1 MGENNIDA
9 FFSEPN
15 PRMDHFRKWLRYLLV
30 VHIVILSFSVVRSK
44 LPSLGRLYY
53 WIDLALD
60 AGVIFCLLMLHKE
73 NRLYKLAA
81 GLLIVNIVTDLIG
94 YDYITYHLLFIIRN
108 LELAQYFFQIVSYA
122 GIACALGA
130 IAAEYVAHSRLI
142 QNTDPKLRKWW
153 LWLLA
158 AQLAVSVISSVLGSV
173 LAKLINAGTLSLMTY
188 QNYIYPFLR
197 LAGIVVSVLYMICL
211 HKTERRLAKI

>member
-1 MGENNIDA
+1 MEQTNRDMGAI
-9 FFSEPN
+9 
-15 PRMDHFRKWLRYLLV
+15 RKWLRILLA
-30 VHIVILSFSVVRSK
+30 VHIVMLSFSVLRNVISF
-44 LPSLGRLYY
+44 GRLYY
-53 WIDLALD
+53 WINAALD
-60 AGVIFCLLMLHKE
+60 VAVIFCLLQLRRE

-81 GLLIVNIVTDLIG
+81 GLMIANIVTDLIG
-94 YDYITYHLLFIIRN
+94 YDYITYHLLFIIRYV
-108 LELAQYFFQIVSYA
+108 ELAQYFFQIVSYA

-153 LWLLA
+153 LWLMA
-158 AQLAVSVISSVLGSV
+158 AHLAVSVINSVLGSV
-173 LAKLINAGTLSLMTY
+173 LAKLINAGTLNVMTY

>member
-1 MGENNIDA
+1 MEHTNRDMGAI
-9 FFSEPN
+9 
-15 PRMDHFRKWLRYLLV
+15 RKWLRILLA
-30 VHIVILSFSVVRSK
+30 VHIVMLSFSVLRNVVNF
-44 LPSLGRLYY
+44 GRLYY

-108 LELAQYFFQIVSYA
+108 VELAQYFFQIVSYA

-158 AQLAVSVISSVLGSV
+158 AHLAVSVISSVLGSV
-173 LAKLINAGTLSLMTY
+173 LAELINAGTLSVMTY
-188 QNYIYPFLR
+188 QNYIFPLLR
-197 LAGIVVSVLYMICL
+197 LPGTVISVLYMICL
-211 HKTERRLAKI
+211 YKTERKLR

>member
-1 MGENNIDA
+1 MEHDALFSQTDRDMGAI
-9 FFSEPN
+9 
-15 PRMDHFRKWLRYLLV
+15 RKWLRVLLA
-30 VHIVILSFSVVRSK
+30 VHIVMLSFSVLCNVISFGK
-44 LPSLGRLYY
+44 LYN
-53 WIDLALD
+53 WINAALD
-60 AGVIFCLLMLHKE
+60 VAVIFCLLQLRRE

-81 GLLIVNIVTDLIG
+81 GLMIANIVTNLIG
-94 YDYITYHLLFIIRN
+94 MPTITYCLLIFFNGHKEAAI
-108 LELAQYFFQIVSYA
+108 YFFQIISYV

-173 LAKLINAGTLSLMTY
+173 LAELINAGTLSVMTY
-188 QNYIYPFLR
+188 QNYIFPLLR
-197 LAGIVVSVLYMICL
+197 LPGTVISVLYMICL
-211 HKTERRLAKI
+211 YKTERKLR

>member
-1 MGENNIDA
+1 MEHTNRDMGAI
-9 FFSEPN
+9 
-15 PRMDHFRKWLRYLLV
+15 RKWLRILLV
-30 VHIVILSFSVVRSK
+30 VHIVMLSFSVLRNVISF
-44 LPSLGRLYY
+44 GRLYY
-53 WIDLALD
+53 WINLALD
-60 AGVIFCLLMLHKE
+60 AGVIFCLLQLRRE
-73 NRLYKLAA
+73 NRLYKLAV
-81 GLLIVNIVTDLIG
+81 GLLIANIVTDLIG

-108 LELAQYFFQIVSYA
+108 VELAQYFFQIVFYA

-173 LAKLINAGTLSLMTY
+173 LAELINAGTLSVMTY
-188 QNYIYPFLR
+188 QKYIFPLLR
-197 LAGIVVSVLYMICL
+197 LPGIAISVLYMICL
-211 HKTERRLAKI
+211 YKTERKLR

>member
-1 MGENNIDA
+1 MEENTGNA
-9 FFSEPN
+9 LYSEPD
-15 PRMDHFRKWLRYLLV
+15 RHTETVRKWLRLLLI
-30 VHIVILSFSVVRSK
+30 VHILMLSASAVFNAI
-44 LPSLGRLYY
+44 SLGKLMT
-53 WIDLALD
+53 WISTALD
-60 AGVIFCLLMLHKE
+60 AAAIFLLLMLRKE

-81 GLLIVNIVTDLIG
+81 GLLIANIVANLIG
-94 YDYITYHLLFIIRN
+94 MPTITYCLLFFFNGHKEAAI
-108 LELAQYFFQIVSYA
+108 YFFQIISYV

-158 AQLAVSVISSVLGSV
+158 AHLAVYVINSVLGSV
-173 LAKLINAGTLSLMTY
+173 LAKLINAGTLNVMTY

-197 LAGIVVSVLYMICL
+197 LAGIVVSVLYIICL
-211 HKTERRLAKI
+211 HKTERKLAKR

>member
-1 MGENNIDA
+1 MEQTNRDMGAI
-9 FFSEPN
+9 
-15 PRMDHFRKWLRYLLV
+15 RKWLRILLA
-30 VHIVILSFSVVRSK
+30 VHIVMLSFSVLRNVISF
-44 LPSLGRLYY
+44 GRLYY
-53 WIDLALD
+53 WINAALD
-60 AGVIFCLLMLHKE
+60 VAVIFCLLQLRRE

-81 GLLIVNIVTDLIG
+81 GLMIANIVTDLIG
-94 YDYITYHLLFIIRN
+94 YDYITYHLLFIIRYV
-108 LELAQYFFQIVSYA
+108 ELAQYFLQIVSYA

-158 AQLAVSVISSVLGSV
+158 AQLAVSVINSVLGSV
-173 LAKLINAGTLSLMTY
+173 LAKLINAGTLSVMTY

-197 LAGIVVSVLYMICL
+197 LAGIVVSVLYIICL